1 MIAHIVLFFSLIW
14 IRFQY
19 CHQDNNVISN
29 SLYDN
34 TSEQTNILPGK
45 KTEQMTEQIFYP
57 ESLRKFFG
65 SGVLPMEGK

>member
-1 MIAHIVLFFSLIW
+1 MIAHIVLFSLESG
-14 IRFQY
+14 F
-19 CHQDNNVISN
+19 NSVISN